1 MPTVSMLLVIP
12 VVLAAGFFW
21 LNRPLLVPNH
31 GSLSADFP
39 VDRFSHDEFEH
50 LLTQFVDGAGRVN
63 YEAWLTSGESVTELE
78 SYLVAVSRYSPDSAP
93 DRFATRSDE
102 LIYWIHGYNA
112 YVIRSVLAHWP
123 INSVTDIKAPIEA
136 VTGLGFF
143 HRLRY
148 QFGGKYYSLRSVENN
163 RIRKQYRDARVH
175 FVLNCAAESC
185 PILQPVLPA
194 GPELEVLLSSAATE
208 FVNDMRNVSIDH
220 ANKKIVL
227 STIFKWYRKDFLND
241 LRMRGV
247 ETRRGLIDYVA
258 SIAPDG
264 LRSELDKTDGYE
276 VVFQEYDWAI
286 NSSDL

>member
-12 VVLAAGFFW
+12 VVIAAGFFW

-39 VDRFSHDEFEH
+39 ADGFSHDEFER
-50 LLTQFVDGAGRVN
+50 LLTQFVDSDGRVD
-63 YEAWLTSGESVTELE
+63 YGAWHTSGASVTKLD
-78 SYLVAVSRYSPDSAP
+78 SYLTAGSRVSPDSAP
-93 DRFATRSDE
+93 GRFATRSDE

-123 INSVTDIKAPIEA
+123 IDSVTDIRAPIEA
-136 VTGLGFF
+136 ITGLGFF

-148 QFGGKYYSLRSVENN
+148 QFGDKYYSLRSVENS

-194 GPELEVLLSSAATE
+194 GPDLEILLASAATE
-208 FVNDMRNVSIDH
+208 FVNDPRNVSIDH
-220 ANKKIVL
+220 ANKKVVL
-227 STIFKWYRKDFLND
+227 STIFKWYRKDFMND
-241 LRMRGV
+241 LRLRGL

-258 SIAPDG
+258 SVAPDG

-276 VVFQEYDWAI
+276 VVFRDYDWAI